1 MKTLFFGLNWI
12 GDVVMSFPA
21 LAAAAGQD
29 GLPVDVLTR
38 PALGPVY
45 TLSPAV
51 GEVVGLDTKQP
62 FWNLLPELIAI
73 RRRRY
78 DRIVVLP
85 RSFRSAFLAFL
96 CGGVRRRGFT
106 GEGRGLFLNDPASV
120 PPWADA
126 IHESRL
132 HLALTDGTVSGS
144 RPADGPAPVP
154 ELKSIPPA
162 DAETVRK
169 KLGLNNTTDYIV
181 IAPGAAF
188 GEIKRW
194 PAERFA
200 ALGRHLRD
208 RYGVTIAVSG
218 SPAESR
224 LTSKIACDIGAGAV
238 DLAGRTALDELFGL
252 LAGARLLACN
262 DSGTMH
268 LGAALGAPLVVPVGP
283 TDMAR
288 TGPMSGHAAI
298 VRGRPCPGGTP
309 CRRRECRYGT
319 RICME
324 SVSVDAVTA
333 AADNL
338 LAKGKGTC

>member
-29 GLPVDVLTR
+29 GLPVDILTR

-45 TLSPAV
+45 ALSPAV
-51 GEVVGLDTKQP
+51 GDIVGLDTKQP

-78 DRIVVLP
+78 GRIVVLP

-96 CGGVRRRGFT
+96 CGGVRRRGFD
-106 GEGRGLFLNDPASV
+106 GEGRRLFLNDPASV

-126 IHESRL
+126 VHESRL
-132 HLALTDGTVSGS
+132 HLALTDGTISKNQ
-144 RPADGPAPVP
+144 PPDGPAPFSEWKP
-154 ELKSIPPA
+154 IPPS
-162 DAETVRK
+162 DAKAVRK
-169 KLGLNNTTDYIV
+169 NLGLSNISDYIV

-188 GEIKRW
+188 GDIKRW
-194 PAERFA
+194 PAGRFA

-208 RYGVTIAVSG
+208 RYGMTIAVSG

-224 LTSKIACDIGAGAV
+224 LTAQIADEIGAGAV
-238 DLAGRTALDELFGL
+238 DLAGRTSLNELFGL
-252 LAGARLLACN
+252 LSGARLLACN

-268 LGAALGAPLVVPVGP
+268 LGAAIGTPLVVPVGP
-283 TDMAR
+283 TDMTR
-288 TGPMSGHAAI
+288 TGPMSERAAI
-298 VRGRPCPGGTP
+298 VRGRPCPGGAP
-309 CRRRECRYGT
+309 CRRRECRFGT
-319 RICME
+319 RVCME
-324 SVSVDAVTA
+324 SVSVEAVTA
-333 AADNL
+333 AADSL
-338 LAKGKGTC
+338 LEKGIGTC